1 MKILIVEDEN
11 RAARRLEQI
20 VRLVLEKA
28 SVIVEFYEPIDSVAT
43 AISFLQTAPE
53 LDLVFLDIQ
62 LADGLSFEIFD
73 SVHLPVPVI
82 FTTAFDEYAIRAFQ
96 LHSIDYLLKPID
108 DVQLGRA
115 LDKFFALKTVFG
127 APPKGLPVVQGLE
140 TGKLSALLQTL
151 SSTHQTYKSRFLV
164 PTAHGFTSV
173 PTEDI
178 AYFFSEHKVSWLVGS
193 DGKKYALDCT
203 MEQLVSMLNPRDFF
217 RVNRQC
223 ITSFHAIQ
231 HIVSSFHG
239 KLKLTLLPPAQE
251 DIIVGREK
259 APMFKEW
266 LDR

>member
-1 MKILIVEDEN
+1 MKILIVEDES
-11 RAARRLEQI
+11 RAARRLEQLA
-20 VRLVLEKA
+20 RQALEKA
-28 SVIVEFYEPIDSVAT
+28 SVVAEFYEPLDSITT
-43 AISFLQTAPE
+43 AIPFLQSAPE

-108 DVQLGRA
+108 EAQLERA

-127 APPKGLPVVQGLE
+127 GAEKEFSISQGLE
-140 TGKLSALLQTL
+140 TDKLSALLQTL

-164 PTAHGFTSV
+164 PTAQGFASV

-178 AYFFSEHKVSWLVGS
+178 AYFFSEHKVSWLMS
-193 DGKKYALDCT
+193 TDGKKYALDFT

-223 ITSFHAIQ
+223 ITSFQAIQ
-231 HIVSSFHG
+231 HIMSSFHG

-251 DIIVGREK
+251 EVIIGREK